1 MKPLKLSGLEPL
13 IIHEHTNF
21 VNIGERSN
29 VTGSRRFLRLI
40 EQEDYDTAV
49 EIARQQVQG
58 GAQII
63 DVNMDEGLID
73 GEKAMKTFLNLI
85 AAEPDIARVPVMID
99 SSRWNIIE
107 AGLKCLQGK
116 GVVNS
121 ISLKEGEAVFL
132 QQAKTILRYGAAVVV
147 MAFDEKGQADTL
159 DRRIEICQRAYDLLV
174 EKANFPAEDI
184 IFDPNVFPV
193 ATGMEEHK
201 RNALDFFLATKWIKE
216 NLPNAKVSGGI
227 SNVSFSFRGN
237 QTVREAMHAA
247 FLYHA
252 IQHGLDMGIVNP
264 ELLEVYDEL
273 KPELLRRIED
283 VLFDKSPEATESL
296 LEFAQSVSSSSKK
309 KEKNEQWRSGDFQT
323 RIAHAL
329 IHGIA
334 DHIEGDVEKAREEL
348 SSPLEVIEGPLMAGM
363 NIVGDRFGAGK
374 MFLPQVVKSAR
385 VMKKAVAYL
394 QPFLEAEKEN
404 SQHRGKILMATVKGD
419 VHDIGKNIVGVVLAC
434 NGYEILDLGVMVPTE
449 KIIEEAVKQQ
459 VDAIGLSGL
468 ITPSLDEMLLVA
480 QELDRQNIKLPVLIG
495 GATTSRVHTA
505 VKLAPHYSGPIIHV
519 NDASKAVN
527 VVGSFLGERSP
538 LVQEAT
544 RLEYEKLREQF
555 LNRQEEKVLLAIEE
569 ARKNAW
575 NCNWDEVP
583 IVKPGFLG
591 VKRLEELD
599 LAVLSEYIDWTPFFR
614 TWQLFG
620 QFPAILNDEVVGPQ
634 AQELWEDA
642 QAMLQVV
649 IREKWITAK
658 AVFGLFPANSEGD
671 DIRVQGP
678 NGEAVFLTLRQ
689 QIKKSGGQSNYALAD
704 FIAPKTSGRQDYIG
718 AFAVCAGLGIENKLE
733 EFAQEQDDYS
743 AIMLKAL
750 ADRFAEAAAEYL
762 HKEVRTKYWGYA
774 ANESLNNEELI
785 KEKYKGIRPAPGYP
799 ACPDHLEKDLIFELL
814 KAEDI
819 GLSLSSSRAMS
830 PAAAVSGYYFAH
842 PEAKYFGL
850 GKIAKDQLKDY
861 ASRRKISIEEA
872 EKWLRPQLNYES

>member
-1 MKPLKLSGLEPL
+1 MKPLKLSGLEAL
-13 IIHEHTNF
+13 IIHEQTNF

-29 VTGSRRFLRLI
+29 VTGSRRFLKLI

-73 GEKAMKTFLNLI
+73 GEKAMKAFLNLI

-121 ISLKEGEAVFL
+121 ISLKEGEEVFL
-132 QQAKTILRYGAAVVV
+132 QQAKSILRYGAAVVV

-159 DRRIEICQRAYDLLV
+159 DRRIEICQRAYNLLV
-174 EKANFPAEDI
+174 TKANFPAEDI

-201 RNALDFFLATKWIKE
+201 KNAMDFFLATKWIKE
-216 NLPNAKVSGGI
+216 HLPNAKVSGGI

-237 QTVREAMHAA
+237 QAVREAMHAA

-273 KPELLRRIED
+273 NPELLLSIED
-283 VLFDKSPEATESL
+283 VLFDRTPNATETL

-309 KEKNEQWRSGDFQT
+309 KEKNEAWRSDDFQT

-334 DHIEGDVEKAREEL
+334 DYIESDVEEARQEL
-348 SSPLEVIEGPLMAGM
+348 ASPLEVIEGPLMAGM
-363 NIVGDRFGAGK
+363 NIVGDRFGSGK

-394 QPFLEAEKEN
+394 QPFLEAEKKN

-434 NGYEILDLGVMVPTE
+434 NGYEIVDLGVMVPTE
-449 KIIEEAVKQQ
+449 KIIEEALKQK

-468 ITPSLDEMLLVA
+468 ITPSLDEMQLVA
-480 QELDRQNIKLPVLIG
+480 QELERQNIKLPLLIG

-527 VVGSFLGERSP
+527 VVGSFLGERS
-538 LVQEAT
+538 LFVQEAT
-544 RLEYEKLREQF
+544 KLEYEKLREQF
-555 LNRQEEKVLLAIEE
+555 LNRQEEKVLLSMEE
-569 ARKNAW
+569 ARQNAW
-575 NCNWDEVP
+575 TCNWDEVP
-583 IVKPGFLG
+583 IVRPDFLG
-591 VKRLEELD
+591 VKQLEELD
-599 LAVLSEYIDWTPFFR
+599 LAVLSKYIDWTPFFR

-620 QFPAILNDEVVGPQ
+620 QYPAILNDEVVGPQ

-642 QAMLQVV
+642 QAMLQAVM
-649 IREKWITAK
+649 REKWIIAK
-658 AVFGLFPANSEGD
+658 AVFGLFPANAEGD
-671 DIRVQGP
+671 DVLLQGP
-678 NGEAVFLTLRQ
+678 NGEVAFLTLRQ

-718 AFAVCAGLGIENKLE
+718 AFAVCAGLGIEKKLE

-814 KAEDI
+814 KAEEI